1 MQTGMY
7 AISEMASLFNVSRQT
22 LIYYDKIGLFKPAVV
37 NEKGYRFY
45 SPTQIPLMRLICMLR
60 DLGLELDEIDRLT
73 STFDIGEMTDH
84 LRSRVQAL
92 DEQIAGLKAERASVQ
107 ERLSFYDEAVYW
119 REREGKPELKQFER
133 RYVVFEEF
141 PSDIERGRSMLHPT
155 LMRAILRMRAL
166 TGTRPMRGWG
176 AMLRREALHSDDPIA
191 GAGSF
196 AVLPRGAEE
205 ILPSDPAE
213 LAEIGVEVLP
223 EGTYLCMGHAVRA
236 RGYPRHRGLHGQARA
251 PAHRQCFRFLLPG
264 HHELRRVS
272 PRGLLLYPN
281 PRRPQITCGEIVPK

>member
-60 DLGLELDEIDRLT
+60 DLGLELDEVDRLT

-92 DEQIAGLKAERASVQ
+92 DDQIVGLKAERASVQ

-119 REREGKPELKQFER
+119 REREA
-133 RYVVFEEF
+133 
-141 PSDIERGRSMLHPT
+141 SRSSSNSSAAT
-155 LMRAILRMRAL
+155 WSLR
-166 TGTRPMRGWG
+166 
-176 AMLRREALHSDDPIA
+176 
-191 GAGSF
+191 SF
-196 AVLPRGAEE
+196 QKISSAAARCFTPRSCGQSCA
-205 ILPSDPAE
+205 
-213 LAEIGVEVLP
+213 
-223 EGTYLCMGHAVRA
+223 CVR
-236 RGYPRHRGLHGQARA
+236 
-251 PAHRQCFRFLLPG
+251 
-264 HHELRRVS
+264 
-272 PRGLLLYPN
+272 
-281 PRRPQITCGEIVPK
+281 

>member
-92 DEQIAGLKAERASVQ
+92 DEQIAGLKSERASVKAS
-107 ERLSFYDEAVYW
+107 RSSSSSSAATWSLRSF
-119 REREGKPELKQFER
+119 
-133 RYVVFEEF
+133 
-141 PSDIERGRSMLHPT
+141 
-155 LMRAILRMRAL
+155 RAISSAAARCF
-166 TGTRPMRGWG
+166 T
-176 AMLRREALHSDDPIA
+176 
-191 GAGSF
+191 
-196 AVLPRGAEE
+196 PRSCGLSCA
-205 ILPSDPAE
+205 
-213 LAEIGVEVLP
+213 
-223 EGTYLCMGHAVRA
+223 CVR
-236 RGYPRHRGLHGQARA
+236 
-251 PAHRQCFRFLLPG
+251 
-264 HHELRRVS
+264 
-272 PRGLLLYPN
+272 
-281 PRRPQITCGEIVPK
+281 

>member
-1 MQTGMY
+1 
-7 AISEMASLFNVSRQT
+7 
-22 LIYYDKIGLFKPAVV
+22 
-37 NEKGYRFY
+37 
-45 SPTQIPLMRLICMLR
+45 MRLICMLR

-92 DEQIAGLKAERASVQ
+92 DEQIAELKAERASVQ

-141 PSDIERGRSMLHPT
+141 PGDIERGRSMLHPT
-155 LMRAILRMRAL
+155 LMRAILRMRTL

-191 GAGSF
+191 APAPLPCCR
-196 AVLPRGAEE
+196 AVPRNCCRAM
-205 ILPSDPAE
+205 LPSWQRSASKCCP
-213 LAEIGVEVLP
+213 
-223 EGTYLCMGHAVRA
+223 RA
-236 RGYPRHRGLHGQARA
+236 H
-251 PAHRQCFRFLLPG
+251 
-264 HHELRRVS
+264 
-272 PRGLLLYPN
+272 
-281 PRRPQITCGEIVPK
+281 TCA

>member
-176 AMLRREALHSDDPIA
+176 AMLRREAL
-191 GAGSF
+191 
-196 AVLPRGAEE
+196 
-205 ILPSDPAE
+205 
-213 LAEIGVEVLP
+213 P
-223 EGTYLCMGHAVRA
+223 EGTYLCMSRWGMPYEPEGIRAIVACMDRHALQPIGNA
-236 RGYPRHRGLHGQARA
+236 FDFCYLDATSYDESHQEDF
-251 PAHRQCFRFLLPG
+251 CCI
-264 HHELRRVS
+264 
-272 PRGLLLYPN
+272 
-281 PRRPQITCGEIVPK
+281 QIPVALK

>member
-92 DEQIAGLKAERASVQ
+92 DEQIAGLRAERASVQ
-107 ERLSFYDEAVYW
+107 ERLSFYDERFTGASA
-119 REREGKPELKQFER
+119 RA
-133 RYVVFEEF
+133 
-141 PSDIERGRSMLHPT
+141 SRSSSNSSAATWSLRSF
-155 LMRAILRMRAL
+155 RAI
-166 TGTRPMRGWG
+166 
-176 AMLRREALHSDDPIA
+176 
-191 GAGSF
+191 
-196 AVLPRGAEE
+196 
-205 ILPSDPAE
+205 
-213 LAEIGVEVLP
+213 
-223 EGTYLCMGHAVRA
+223 
-236 RGYPRHRGLHGQARA
+236 
-251 PAHRQCFRFLLPG
+251 
-264 HHELRRVS
+264 
-272 PRGLLLYPN
+272 
-281 PRRPQITCGEIVPK
+281 

>member
-1 MQTGMY
+1 
-7 AISEMASLFNVSRQT
+7 
-22 LIYYDKIGLFKPAVV
+22 
-37 NEKGYRFY
+37 
-45 SPTQIPLMRLICMLR
+45 MRLICMLR

-141 PSDIERGRSMLHPT
+141 PSDIERGRSMLHPPT
-155 LMRAILRMRAL
+155 LMRGRFCACVRSRAHA
-166 TGTRPMRGWG
+166 PWRGWG
-176 AMLRREALHSDDPIA
+176 RHAASRGAAFRDPIA

-205 ILPSDPAE
+205 ILPSDLAE

-223 EGTYLCMGHAVRA
+223 EGTYLCMSRWGMP
-236 RGYPRHRGLHGQARA
+236 YEPRVSA
-251 PAHRQCFRFLLPG
+251 PSWPAWTGTRSSPSAMLSILLPG

>member
-1 MQTGMY
+1 
-7 AISEMASLFNVSRQT
+7 
-22 LIYYDKIGLFKPAVV
+22 
-37 NEKGYRFY
+37 
-45 SPTQIPLMRLICMLR
+45 MRLICMLR
-60 DLGLELDEIDRLT
+60 DLGLELDEIDRLA
-73 STFDIGEMTDH
+73 STFDISEMTDH

-141 PSDIERGRSMLHPT
+141 SGDIERGRSMLHPT
-155 LMRAILRMRAL
+155 LMRAILRMRAM

-205 ILPSDPAE
+205 LLPSDPAE

-223 EGTYLCMGHAVRA
+223 EGTYLCMSRWGMPYEPEH
-236 RGYPRHRGLHGQARA
+236 PRRRGLHGQARA
-251 PAHRQCFRFLLPG
+251 PAHRQRFRLLLPRY
-264 HHELRRVS
+264 HELRRVP
-272 PRGLLLYPN
+272 PRGLLLHPN
-281 PRRPQITCGEIVPK
+281 PRRPPDVTRGLLLRHVRGVAAAQTVTTFDENLENEEKRRML

>member
-73 STFDIGEMTDH
+73 STFDIGEMTEH
-84 LRSRVQAL
+84 LRSRAQAL
-92 DEQIAGLKAERASVQ
+92 DEKIAGLNAERASVQ
-107 ERLSFYDEAVYW
+107 ERLSFFDEAVYW

-141 PSDIERGRSMLHPT
+141 PADIERGRSMLHPNP
-155 LMRAILRMRAL
+155 R
-166 TGTRPMRGWG
+166 RPP
-176 AMLRREALHSDDPIA
+176 D
-191 GAGSF
+191 
-196 AVLPRGAEE
+196 VK
-205 ILPSDPAE
+205 
-213 LAEIGVEVLP
+213 
-223 EGTYLCMGHAVRA
+223 
-236 RGYPRHRGLHGQARA
+236 
-251 PAHRQCFRFLLPG
+251 
-264 HHELRRVS
+264 
-272 PRGLLLYPN
+272 RGLLLRHIRSVAAAQTVTTFDEN
-281 PRRPQITCGEIVPK
+281 LKNEEKRRML

>member
-45 SPTQIPLMRLICMLR
+45 LPTQIPLMRLICMLR

-92 DEQIAGLKAERASVQ
+92 DKQIAGLKSERASVQ

-133 RYVVFEEF
+133 RFVVFEEF
-141 PSDIERGRSMLHPT
+141 PGDIERGVPCCVARRCIPSTLLPAPAPLPCCRAVPRSCC
-155 LMRAILRMRAL
+155 RA
-166 TGTRPMRGWG
+166 T
-176 AMLRREALHSDDPIA
+176 
-191 GAGSF
+191 
-196 AVLPRGAEE
+196 
-205 ILPSDPAE
+205 LPSWQRSASKCCP
-213 LAEIGVEVLP
+213 
-223 EGTYLCMGHAVRA
+223 RA
-236 RGYPRHRGLHGQARA
+236 H
-251 PAHRQCFRFLLPG
+251 
-264 HHELRRVS
+264 
-272 PRGLLLYPN
+272 
-281 PRRPQITCGEIVPK
+281 TCA

>member
-60 DLGLELDEIDRLT
+60 DLGLELDGVDRLT

-141 PSDIERGRSMLHPT
+141 PGDIERGRSMLHPT
-155 LMRAILRMRAL
+155 LMRAILRMRTL

-205 ILPSDPAE
+205 LLPSDPAE
-213 LAEIGVEVLP
+213 LAEIGIEVLP
-223 EGTYLCMGHAVRA
+223 EGTYLCMSRWGMPYEPEGIRAIVACMDEHALQPIGNA
-236 RGYPRHRGLHGQARA
+236 FDFCYLDTTSYDESHQEDF
-251 PAHRQCFRFLLPG
+251 CCI
-264 HHELRRVS
+264 
-272 PRGLLLYPN
+272 
-281 PRRPQITCGEIVPK
+281 QIPVTLQM

>member
-73 STFDIGEMTDH
+73 STFDIGEMTEH

-141 PSDIERGRSMLHPT
+141 PADIERGRSMLHPT
-155 LMRAILRMRAL
+155 LMRAILRMRAYRYTPHARL
-166 TGTRPMRGWG
+166 GRHAT
-176 AMLRREALHSDDPIA
+176 S
-191 GAGSF
+191 
-196 AVLPRGAEE
+196 RGA
-205 ILPSDPAE
+205 A
-213 LAEIGVEVLP
+213 
-223 EGTYLCMGHAVRA
+223 
-236 RGYPRHRGLHGQARA
+236 
-251 PAHRQCFRFLLPG
+251 F
-264 HHELRRVS
+264 
-272 PRGLLLYPN
+272 
-281 PRRPQITCGEIVPK
+281 RRPHRRRRLLCRVATRCRRDAAERP